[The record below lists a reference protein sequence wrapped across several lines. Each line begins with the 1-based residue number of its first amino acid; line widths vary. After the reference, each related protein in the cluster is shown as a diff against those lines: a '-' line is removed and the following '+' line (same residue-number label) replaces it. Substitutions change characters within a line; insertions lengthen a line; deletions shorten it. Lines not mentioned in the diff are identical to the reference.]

1 MKPTA
6 SQLSAIS
13 RLFSSAVIREMAA
26 KGRSATFAR
35 LFSIAGIAEII
46 APHATVGEGF
56 DAAFTVLKTA
66 GLRDEY
72 VYRAA
77 VTHKILMGTHSLKT
91 ASMLTEFRTGSSK
104 ADLVILNGTATVYEI
119 KSERDSLSRLV
130 AQIANYKMV
139 FAAVNVIASEGHVK
153 DVLDTVSSNVG
164 VMRLA
169 RRVNLADTEFFIA
182 SRPSEKPF
190 IDPTASVPP
199 PFLKSSVRGGR
210 ASSRKAR
217 HIRSGG
223 S

>member
-1 MKPTA
+1 MNFGAVQGRGSTVKPTA

-153 DVLDTVSSNVG
+153 DVLDTVSSDVG

-169 RRVNLADTEFFIA
+169 RRVNLADTSSLSHRDRQR
-182 SRPSEKPF
+182 SR
-190 IDPTASVPP
+190 
-199 PFLKSSVRGGR
+199 SSTRQHL
-210 ASSRKAR
+210 SRR
-217 HIRSGG
+217 RF
-223 S
+223 

>member
-1 MKPTA
+1 
-6 SQLSAIS
+6 
-13 RLFSSAVIREMAA
+13 MAA

-119 KSERDSLSRLV
+119 KSERDS
-130 AQIANYKMV
+130 I
-139 FAAVNVIASEGHVK
+139 
-153 DVLDTVSSNVG
+153 
-164 VMRLA
+164 
-169 RRVNLADTEFFIA
+169 
-182 SRPSEKPF
+182 
-190 IDPTASVPP
+190 VPP
-199 PFLKSSVRGGR
+199 RCTNCQLQNGIR
-210 ASSRKAR
+210 SRKR
-217 HIRSGG
+217 HCERG
-223 S
+223 SRKRCLGYRFFGRWRDAIGA